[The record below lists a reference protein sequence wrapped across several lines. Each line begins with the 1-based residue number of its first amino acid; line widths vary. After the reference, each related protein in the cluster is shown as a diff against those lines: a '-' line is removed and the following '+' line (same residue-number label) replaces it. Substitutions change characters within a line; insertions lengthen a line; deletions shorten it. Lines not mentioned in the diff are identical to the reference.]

1 MTFEERK
8 LQNEK
13 IRDLSYYFLIAVV
26 SLVSV
31 VFLPLLSSSL
41 NGEVEIPQTPM
52 EWAIWITSKVAI
64 CIVNMLIFYAFVQQA
79 KVNVRKDANY
89 CKANEIMQKIK
100 ARKDLIPRSPNKF
113 NTSQWLSKG
122 TSLLISSLIS
132 TVVLTEAILRFD
144 LAQFLAYL
152 FTLFMG
158 IVFGYL
164 TMRKNEDYWT
174 SEYLAYAEYALK
186 SQNKPEI
193 CSTIDLKNKND
204 KLQGET
210 NDNNRQ

>member
-41 NGEVEIPQTPM
+41 NGELEIPNTPM

-79 KVNVRKDANY
+79 KVNVRKDQNY

-100 ARKDLIPRSPNKF
+100 ERKDLIPRSPNKY

-174 SEYLAYAEYALK
+174 SEYLAYAEYVLK
-186 SQNKPEI
+186 CQNKPEN
-193 CSTIDLKNKND
+193 CSTTDLKNKND

-210 NDNNRQ
+210 NDYN

>member
-41 NGEVEIPQTPM
+41 NGELEIPNTPM

-79 KVNVRKDANY
+79 KVNVRKDQNY

-100 ARKDLIPRSPNKF
+100 ERKDLLPRSPNKY

-174 SEYLAYAEYALK
+174 SEYLAYAEYVLK
-186 SQNKPEI
+186 CQNKPEI
-193 CSTIDLKNKND
+193 CSRTDLKNKND

-210 NDNNRQ
+210 NDNN